1 MKLGTFKG
9 RAVKGTE
16 QYGETKN
23 SYPQIALP
31 MRMDIGDG
39 NSQDAVTF
47 LIFSP
52 DSAPYSFE
60 RLRALGWKGNDLS
73 QELVGIDA
81 NEVDVNVRADQYEGK
96 AQIKCDIVAGG
107 GTVKL
112 DKPISRDAFA
122 AKVKA
127 ISGVQTGVPG
137 AAGGGSRPP
146 F

>member
-1 MKLGTFKG
+1 MKFGTFKA
-9 RAVKGTE
+9 RAVKGSE

-23 SYPQIALP
+23 AYPQIAVT
-31 MRMDIGDG
+31 MRMDLGDG
-39 NSQDAVTF
+39 NSQDWTTY

-52 DSAPYSFE
+52 DAAPYSFE

-81 NEVDVNVRADQYEGK
+81 NEVDVRMFSEDYNGK
-96 AQIKCDIVAGG
+96 PQSKCEIVAGG

-112 DKPISRDAFA
+112 DKPISREAFA

-127 ISGVQTGVPG
+127 ISGVQGSIG
-137 AAGGGSRPP
+137 GAGGSAKPP

>member
-9 RAVKGTE
+9 RAVKDTL

-23 SYPQIALP
+23 AYPQIAVT
-31 MRMDIGDG
+31 MRMAIDG
-39 NSQDAVTF
+39 GTQDAVTF

-52 DSAPYSFE
+52 DAAPYSFE
-60 RLRALGWKGNDLS
+60 RLRALGWKGQDLS
-73 QELVGIDA
+73 QDLVGIDA
-81 NEVDVNVRADQYEGK
+81 NEVDVNVRADEYNGKTQY
-96 AQIKCDIVAGG
+96 KCDIVAGG

-112 DKPISRDAFA
+112 DKPISREAFA

-127 ISGVQTGVPG
+127 ISGVQGSIGG
-137 AAGGGSRPP
+137 AGAGGGSRPP

>member
-9 RAVKGTE
+9 RVVKGTE
-16 QYGETKN
+16 QYGETRN
-23 SYPQIALP
+23 GYPQIAVT
-31 MRMDIGDG
+31 MRMAIDG
-39 NSQDAVTF
+39 GTQDAVTF

-73 QELVGIDA
+73 QDLVGIDA
-81 NEVDVNVRADQYEGK
+81 NEVDVNVRAEEYNGKTQYR
-96 AQIKCDIVAGG
+96 CDIVAGG

-112 DKPISRDAFA
+112 DKPISREAFA
-122 AKVKA
+122 VRVKA
-127 ISGVQTGVPG
+127 ISGAMAGSTSV
-137 AAGGGSRPP
+137 AGGTKPP

>member
-16 QYGETKN
+16 QYGDTKN
-23 SYPQIALP
+23 GYPQIALT
-31 MRMDIGDG
+31 MRMAIDG
-39 NSQDAVTF
+39 GTQDGVTF

-52 DSAPYSFE
+52 ESAPYSFE
-60 RLRALGWKGNDLS
+60 RLRALGWKGSDLS

-81 NEVDVNVRADQYEGK
+81 NEVDVNVRSEEYNGKTQYK
-96 AQIKCDIVAGG
+96 VDIVSGG

-112 DKPISRDAFA
+112 DKPISREAFA

-127 ISGVQTGVPG
+127 IAGAPG
-137 AAGGGSRPP
+137 GAAPAGGGVRPP